1 MYGCFFRSKGIR
13 EIIFFHF
20 SSRGKT
26 DSVRYPIEIA
36 FHQRGDR
43 GGRNEIAY

>member
-1 MYGCFFRSKGIR
+1 MYGCASQAKSIR

-36 FHQRGDR
+36 FHQGGDR
-43 GGRNEIAY
+43 GGRNEIAC